1 MSAPV
6 RLLLV
11 DDDPLVLRGLRLMLA
26 GAPDLEVVGDVD
38 DGDHLVSAVR
48 ETTPDVVLL
57 DIRMPRVDGVT
68 ALRLLRA
75 EPDLA
80 LPAVIVLTTFDTERV
95 VLDAMRAGAAGFLL
109 KHTPPAE
116 LVRAV
121 HAAAAG
127 EPTVSPTVL
136 RRLID
141 HAALARPITER
152 DAGAGAST
160 VAGPTADR
168 NHRTPSAA
176 EPTAGGNHGTPS
188 DGAEPRDTVLDLD
201 RLTDRERDVALA
213 VAEGLGNTEIARELY
228 LSPSTVKSHLSS
240 ALTKFGL
247 TNRTQLAIAVHEARR
262 WG

>member
-1 MSAPV
+1 MSALV

-26 GAPDLEVVGDVD
+26 GSPDLEVVGDVD
-38 DGDHLVSAVR
+38 DGDRLVPAVR

-57 DIRMPRVDGVT
+57 DVRMPQVDGVT
-68 ALRLLRA
+68 ALRRLHA
-75 EPDLA
+75 EPGLR

-141 HAALARPITER
+141 HAALTGPAAEL
-152 DAGAGAST
+152 DQGASRAAT
-160 VAGPTADR
+160 APTGSAV
-168 NHRTPSAA
+168 RT
-176 EPTAGGNHGTPS
+176 GGATTPASTGTPDS
-188 DGAEPRDTVLDLD
+188 GEPPGAVLDLD
-201 RLTDRERDVALA
+201 LLTDREREVALA

-228 LSPSTVKSHLSS
+228 LAPSTVKSHLSS

-247 TNRTQLAIAVHEARR
+247 SNRTQLAIAVHEARR
-262 WG
+262 RG

>member
-38 DGDHLVSAVR
+38 DGDALVAAVR

-57 DIRMPRVDGVT
+57 DVRMPRVDGVT

-75 EPDLA
+75 EPDLE

-127 EPTVSPTVL
+127 EPVVSPAVL

-141 HAALARPITER
+141 HVALTEPSDRPHGTTS
-152 DAGAGAST
+152 G
-160 VAGPTADR
+160 
-168 NHRTPSAA
+168 SAA
-176 EPTAGGNHGTPS
+176 PPG
-188 DGAEPRDTVLDLD
+188 DVLDLSL
-201 RLTDRERDVALA
+201 LTDREREVALA

-247 TNRTQLAIAVHEARR
+247 TNRTQLAIAVHEANRR
-262 WG
+262 G